1 MIDKY
6 STNCFAQWGSL
17 RYFYPFKNPFIRS
30 HWPTTAINQPPI
42 SSLQPDNLIQ
52 QQDILCRTIFSRPHW
67 PTSYIILY
75 ECNFFPPTSKFRC
88 SLECTS
94 SWSFR
99 TRFEF
104 SSFFFHPPPLSPS
117 RFRLS
122 TNPTRPSLHVS
133 SSHWSMYQMNE
144 FLFFFFSKKQDWKG
158 NAFFIK
164 SKIWTE
170 SFRKLFVR
178 LLIYD
183 QIIVFY
189 VDQNVANWSRMII
202 FAHMFV

>member
-144 FLFFFFSKKQDWKG
+144 FLFFFPRNRIGRVTRFSSNRKFG
-158 NAFFIK
+158 PNLFENFSYVCSSTIK
-164 SKIWTE
+164 
-170 SFRKLFVR
+170 
-178 LLIYD
+178 
-183 QIIVFY
+183 
-189 VDQNVANWSRMII
+189 
-202 FAHMFV
+202 